1 VQKLGGE
8 NASGFYAALAGLGLR
23 LVTQEGARLKVTL
36 GGANMVLRPA
46 DDDRVPMACGSGT
59 ECTAMPGACTPEGD
73 DSV

>member
-1 VQKLGGE
+1 VRE
-8 NASGFYAALAGLGLR
+8 DHSGFYAALAGLGLR
-23 LVTQEGARLKVTL
+23 LVTQESARLKVTL

-59 ECTAMPGACTPEGD
+59 ECAAMPGACTPEGD